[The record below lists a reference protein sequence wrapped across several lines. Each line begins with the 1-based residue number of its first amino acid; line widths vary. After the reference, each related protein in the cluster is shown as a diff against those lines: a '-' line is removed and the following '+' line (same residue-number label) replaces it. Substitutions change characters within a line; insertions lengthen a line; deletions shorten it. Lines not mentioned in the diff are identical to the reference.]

1 MSIFYNADFSQFG
14 MIFYFNDWAAR
25 AGYIPPIMTLMA
37 LAVGFTTIGTAVF
50 LKWGKTF
57 RKMTKSSKLHDL

>member
-1 MSIFYNADFSQFG
+1 MLPFYNTDTSQFG

-37 LAVGFTTIGTAVF
+37 LAVGFATIGTVVF

-57 RKMTKSSKLHDL
+57 RRMTMNSKLHEL